1 VQYRRT
7 PNEQEAIMT
16 TTDRPALGAL
26 HHVAVT
32 VTDVEA
38 SAEWYERVLGLQRL
52 PAPIPHYGNQSPGFG
67 LLLLDPSAGWAIGVH
82 HHDLHRGEAADET
95 RTGMDHIGLAVPE
108 RRDLDDWARRLDA
121 LGGNHSG
128 VTDTADPIPYST
140 LVFRDPD
147 NIQLEFVH
155 LPS

>member
-1 VQYRRT
+1 
-7 PNEQEAIMT
+7 MT
-16 TTDRPALGAL
+16 TAADRPALGAL

-32 VTDVEA
+32 VSDVDA
-38 SAEWYERVLGLQRL
+38 SAQWYERVLGLQRL
-52 PAPIPHYGNQSPGFG
+52 PAPMPHHGDESPGFA
-67 LLLLDPSAGWAIGVH
+67 LLLLEPSAGWAIGVH
-82 HHDLHRGEAADET
+82 HHERHSKEVADET

-108 RRDLDDWARRLDA
+108 RRDLDEWVTRLDA
-121 LGGNHSG
+121 LGVSHSG
-128 VTDTADPIPYST
+128 VTDTTDPIPYSA